1 MADDFIL
8 NDFNRNAYGEL
19 EDREAYTID
28 NGILEYKP
36 LFKREERERTAWE
49 KPQFDNNIQTPTYD
63 KLGDGVLTDLVK
75 KYDDTKKK
83 FETKLEK
90 IEKKYKDII
99 IPVLDKLK
107 DDINKALEELNL
119 TGEFT
124 FEKYIKA
131 LEQRNTP
138 AGDFLVE
145 VAERQFENLDGNI
158 EMELYHD
165 YYELLRELS
174 VTEDYLYRQAIGKIY
189 KEIDKEKNNW
199 EDILLKEELSWK
211 EERNK
216 IILNQKNRL
225 SIEKN
230 AFLFNPEV
238 YPLQKELR
246 LKEEPEV
253 KRVDT
258 EKNQVSDA
266 IHISENKL
274 NNSIYLFEVLNEVED
289 ISEKDK
295 LDTTIEK
302 LIKTTI
308 EDNKKEENLT
318 QLEQMLTISTEN
330 HNEEKRHF
338 KNSLRNVYNEE
349 FLYKNLDELS
359 VYNGLYENSVIPLT
373 SILKTY
379 TEEQDSETTMI
390 LEAISN
396 SMINTR
402 KEQKKKTRD
411 FDSLNFATY
420 SIRMQKTNET
430 KQKEKERQTY
440 KILHSILE
448 QIKQGGE

>member
-49 KPQFDNNIQTPTYD
+49 TPQFDNNIQTPNYD

-75 KYDDTKKK
+75 KYDDTKKRI
-83 FETKLEK
+83 ETKLEK
-90 IEKKYKDII
+90 IEKKYKDIM
-99 IPVLDKLK
+99 IPVLDKLNN
-107 DDINKALEELNL
+107 DVDKALEELNL

-145 VAERQFENLDGNI
+145 VAERQFENLNGNI

-165 YYELLRELS
+165 YYELLKELS
-174 VTEDYLYRQAIGKIY
+174 VTEDYLYR

-216 IILNQKNRL
+216 IISNQKNRL

-246 LKEEPEV
+246 LKEETEV
-253 KRVDT
+253 KRVNT
-258 EKNQVSDA
+258 QKNQVSDA

-308 EDNKKEENLT
+308 EDNKKEKNLT
-318 QLEQMLTISTEN
+318 QLEQMLTISTEK

-349 FLYKNLDELS
+349 FLCKNLDELS

-379 TEEQDSETTMI
+379 TEEQDSETTMV

-420 SIRMQKTNET
+420 SIRMQKTNVT
-430 KQKEKERQTY
+430 KQKEEEKQTY

-448 QIKQGGE
+448 QIKQGGG